1 MNPRWS
7 NPNAKSITHTTTA
20 EMERE
25 AETTSK
31 GRERERKSREMVV
44 FHSMAGVLGI
54 YGSQS
59 KNERWNKDKEMR
71 KKKIRRKESGSH

>member
-1 MNPRWS
+1 
-7 NPNAKSITHTTTA
+7 
-20 EMERE
+20 
-25 AETTSK
+25 
-31 GRERERKSREMVV
+31 MVV